1 MHHNN
6 ENRTVES
13 NQVKLLQEQNI
24 ELAKQLQEI
33 KFKINKLEKY
43 KEITQVNI
51 KEKDNNHQTVE
62 SNMVSFTILVFFTF
76 YFYQFMKFTGRRND
90 EEIAKREW

>member
-6 ENRTVES
+6 ENRTIES

-33 KFKINKLEKY
+33 KFKINELEKY
-43 KEITQVNI
+43 KEIKQVSI
-51 KEKDNNHQTVE
+51 KEKDNNHQIIE
-62 SNMVSFTILVFFTF
+62 SNMVS
-76 YFYQFMKFTGRRND
+76 
-90 EEIAKREW
+90 